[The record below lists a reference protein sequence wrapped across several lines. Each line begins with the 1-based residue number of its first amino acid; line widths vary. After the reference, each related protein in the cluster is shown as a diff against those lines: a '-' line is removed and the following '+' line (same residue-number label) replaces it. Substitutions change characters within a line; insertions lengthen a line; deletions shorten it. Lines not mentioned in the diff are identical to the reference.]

1 MTPNPQSALVIC
13 LRRRAPG
20 ALFLGVMALLSSG
33 CMAAKKRPTV
43 AWQTAS
49 LVHPIIPP
57 VRAADASPLPEVTSV
72 PELVIPSNHIAFP
85 PARPAPPRPRGPVTP
100 GAAND
105 TNKPD
110 GPLIAPQVTAEES
123 ASAQQ
128 EINASLSASE
138 KNLEGVRGK
147 KLNAVQV
154 DMVNKT
160 RGFMNDAR
168 EAARSGD
175 WARARSLAKK
185 ALVLSEEL
193 ARSIQ

>member
-13 LRRRAPG
+13 WRRRAPG
-20 ALFLGVMALLSSG
+20 ALFLGGMALLSGG
-33 CMAAKKRPTV
+33 CTAAKKRPAI

-57 VRAADASPLPEVTSV
+57 VRAADDSPLPEVTSV
-72 PELVIPSNHIAFP
+72 PELVIPSNPIAFP
-85 PARPAPPRPRGPVTP
+85 PAHPAPPRPRGPATP

-105 TNKPD
+105 TNKAD

-160 RGFMNDAR
+160 KGFMNDAR

-185 ALVLSEEL
+185 AQVLSEEL